1 MNWGSVP
8 LGSCLVILTLIG
20 SICASPAQAGEPG
33 LPTPPV
39 LSEKELLPYKLKGR
53 ATATG
58 QVFLTVPSGK
68 AVTQAGVPVYLIPT
82 VPYTRHWFE
91 RNVRASACLV
101 KEDGPPPET
110 STPPLPF
117 ADCLRASM
125 TQLLTDKRLVPYLRT
140 TRANPTG
147 HFWFTKVPSGRYYIV
162 SLLEGNLGSHKE
174 ERAEGI
180 AWSPLE
186 LDVGEKATNL
196 VVTDCRSNLC

>member
-1 MNWGSVP
+1 M
-8 LGSCLVILTLIG
+8 
-20 SICASPAQAGEPG
+20 PAKAEEPG
-33 LPTPPV
+33 QANPPT
-39 LSEKELLPYKLKGR
+39 LNEKELFPYKLKGR

-91 RNVRASACLV
+91 RNVRAGACPV
-101 KEDGPPPET
+101 KEDGSSIEP
-110 STPPLPF
+110 STPPIPL
-117 ADCLRASM
+117 ADCLRAVM
-125 TQLLTDKRLVPYLRT
+125 TQLLTDKRLTPYLRT

-162 SLLEGNLGSHKE
+162 SLLESGTGSHKE

-180 AWSPLE
+180 AWSTLE
-186 LDVGEKATNL
+186 LDVGEKASNV